1 MLQRGKWNL
10 AQLYEVHQCS
20 GLNATLTN
28 IVPRINSEAT
38 QGKQPL
44 VWVEAVSSS
53 VTSYFHLADRQN
65 ICQGGCSSALYSFVF
80 CFFNCQLQLLIRKK
94 QPYTKHAGSTVDSVM
109 PLLLLLTLS
118 LIHCCYLIC

>member
-1 MLQRGKWNL
+1 MVHGMCVQLCNIKIIVVFLVKNETPFFVMLQIGKWNL

-53 VTSYFHLADRQN
+53 VTSYFHFADRQN
-65 ICQGGCSSALYSFVF
+65 ICQGGCSSALYSF
-80 CFFNCQLQLLIRKK
+80 FFFF
-94 QPYTKHAGSTVDSVM
+94 
-109 PLLLLLTLS
+109 
-118 LIHCCYLIC
+118 

>member
-1 MLQRGKWNL
+1 MLQIGKWNL
-10 AQLYEVHQCS
+10 TQLYEVHQCS

-28 IVPRINSEAT
+28 IVPRVNSEAT

-65 ICQGGCSSALYSFVF
+65 ICQGGCSSALYSF
-80 CFFNCQLQLLIRKK
+80 FFFF
-94 QPYTKHAGSTVDSVM
+94 
-109 PLLLLLTLS
+109 
-118 LIHCCYLIC
+118 